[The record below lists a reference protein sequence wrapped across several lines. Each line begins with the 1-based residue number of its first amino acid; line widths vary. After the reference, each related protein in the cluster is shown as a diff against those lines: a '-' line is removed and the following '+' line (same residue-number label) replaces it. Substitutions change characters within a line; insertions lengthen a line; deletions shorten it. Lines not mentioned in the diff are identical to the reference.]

1 MNAATLSKGNAKTGR
16 SIVTV
21 SRTPGDT
28 CPGASDWC
36 NALLA
41 DGACY
46 AKKAFTQYTQTRNQW
61 SVNASVNE
69 APAMPARKRNGA
81 QINLR
86 IHVSGD
92 FDTVEYIES
101 WIAAL
106 AERPDIT
113 AWAYTRSWR
122 VEALVDA
129 LEALR
134 ALPNMQLFASL
145 DPTIEEMPPVG
156 WRIAAIEGD
165 GRVVGPICMEQTGA
179 KADCA
184 SCGYCF
190 KGQRNNVIFKAH

>member
-1 MNAATLSKGNAKTGR
+1 MNAATLSKGNGKTGK
-16 SIVTV
+16 SVVTF
-21 SRTPGDT
+21 SRAPGIT
-28 CPGASDWC
+28 CPGASTWC

-46 AKKAFTQYTQTRNQW
+46 ADKAFKQYRQTNTQWT
-61 SVNASVNE
+61 VNASVNA
-69 APAMPARKRNGA
+69 APELPKARKDGK

-92 FDTVEYIES
+92 FDTVAYIES
-101 WIAAL
+101 WTAAL
-106 AERPDIT
+106 AERPDVT

-165 GRVVGPICMEQTGA
+165 TRVSGPICMEQTG
-179 KADCA
+179 KQADCA